1 MKAERAQ
8 MSSPLQQKE
17 EPIPGSSREK
27 PSENV
32 GGLTDLKTS
41 DDLLTKSVLVHIS
54 LKYQKV
60 DLPNNNSVLLRE
72 SDCPMLRSD
81 NTKNVNV

>member
-32 GGLTDLKTS
+32 GGLTDLK
-41 DDLLTKSVLVHIS
+41 DLR
-54 LKYQKV
+54 
-60 DLPNNNSVLLRE
+60 DL
-72 SDCPMLRSD
+72 
-81 NTKNVNV
+81 